1 MTKQGLYAN
10 IHAKKRRIAGGSKE
24 TMRKPGS
31 KGAPTAANFKAAA
44 KTAKTPKKAA
54 MGGEMKVSNP
64 MMKKKGY
71 AKGGAAKK
79 PAAAKMRN
87 GGAMMKKKGYAK
99 GGAAKKPA
107 AAKMRNGGAMMKK
120 KGFAKGGAAKMKRG
134 GAARKK

>member
-31 KGAPTAANFKAAA
+31 EGAPTAANFKAAA
-44 KTAKTPKKAA
+44 LTAKTPKKAA

-99 GGAAKKPA
+99 GGAAKKPVA
-107 AAKMRNGGAMMKK
+107 TKMRNGGAMMKK